1 MQVKKRNGSIVP
13 FDSEF
18 IVRAI
23 SLAAAAA
30 GEHLLIPNN
39 EALGLD
45 AVVEGI
51 AVRIGGGKGVLEG
64 FPQADQKIQDQ
75 RPGKQ
80 GDDKG
85 DKGSSLFHSVL
96 SFCPLAGGWIDLRR
110 RSGLLGRGKGNGPLR
125 YNGGNGVL
133 VNDHLFAVAAQDY
146 RKGIKPG
153 DIAPHLI
160 AIHQKNRDIPALP
173 ADLGEKDLLKIICFL
188 HM

>member
-1 MQVKKRNGSIVP
+1 MQLGDLQAQGLLLLLALAGLVVP
-13 FDSEF
+13 VDESHCLVDAHLF
-18 IVRAI
+18 A
-23 SLAAAAA
+23 LAPGHIHNAAAA
-30 GEHLLIPNN
+30 GENLLIPND

-45 AVVEGI
+45 AVVQGI

-110 RSGLLGRGKGNGPLR
+110 GSGLLGRGEGNGPLR
-125 YNGGNGVL
+125 YNGGNSVL
-133 VNDHLFAVAAQDY
+133 VNDHLFAVA
-146 RKGIKPG
+146 G
-153 DIAPHLI
+153 
-160 AIHQKNRDIPALP
+160 
-173 ADLGEKDLLKIICFL
+173 
-188 HM
+188 